1 VAGGAAVSDADM
13 TGATTDVQ
21 QIRVRRDRLEQLLN
35 LVGELIITEDDW
47 NGDWRP

>member
-1 VAGGAAVSDADM
+1 M